1 MKKIDPNWTS
11 RYGRWLFVGLFA
23 IVLAVLAA
31 TFLRGYFKL
40 GQDAKNDSYT
50 PSVND
55 GFIRKSNE
63 LLLSLVTEGNRNDI
77 HPRSMQELNAKYP
90 ALRFELP
97 YHEDSIA
104 ASGRAADL
112 RLVDI
117 IADSIHDEE
126 LKRFYLNSNLPSLLK
141 KQRDTMGEQMFTIS
155 FGPGDYTWISGIRMI
170 PSLFRISFVKDPWT
184 GVIMATENAIIGERN
199 HCFISWGKSMM
210 PLRMAPVPIVRDNNY
225 YTTITADVATQTFLG
240 RGGRAVDY
248 YTTSQDYDEG
258 RTLLHVNLCGSAL
271 HLAYPDRR
279 HLAIKTTDTLSCL
292 VYDTTGK
299 RVEVLPSEAGGPLAR
314 VAFDEDLKLVV
325 VNRNDNSKVAEFTVS
340 HRNPALTLSKLV
352 NSNEGRER
360 YNINPTLV
368 DRFTRQV
375 MYGLSS
381 TLRNTDFHDTVK
393 LTLDPLLSRELERML
408 EARYDSLRGRYPK
421 SHFELSMTVIDMATG
436 NVIAAPFYRSIDSE
450 LPEDVALG
458 MKSPTLIRR
467 YVGSA
472 FKPLLALAAVEA
484 MPSLLDLNTVG
495 HYNNDSVFYDWT
507 VGKKWNGNWNGC
519 SSFSH
524 FLGVSDDV
532 YPVALA
538 VLAMQ
543 GNALPPGYRAGDS
556 HFEHSSLFHRGWR
569 LSKKTSNSGVFT
581 NTPLVR
587 NISLLYDVKDNVD
600 TYAVDSLC
608 MTRYIWNRL
617 GLADTLRFGLDLVR
631 PDVTNMHYDYFFGS
645 SLHGELVPW
654 VLGQGNNYWAP
665 MKFAEAWTRM
675 LTKREVNISI
685 VKAAHAPVARPL
697 VDALGTQHAGATW
710 NAFLDRLAEA
720 QQVDGGG
727 RGTLHPMWETVNT
740 FNQHI
745 TDPSRRL
752 VLLSKTGTPVNY
764 WMNERG
770 AIDRTSQYVDVAV
783 YCMGLMTQ
791 RQFSRVKS
799 GGHPRGV
806 MCVIQLVRINPS
818 DDGDNGLWSSD
829 ARDIFS
835 RFPDNFDRFYQLT
848 KAYY

>member
-11 RYGRWLFVGLFA
+11 RYGRWLFVGLLA

-31 TFLRGYFKL
+31 TFLRGCNKL
-40 GQDAKNDSYT
+40 GQDSKNDSYT

-63 LLLSLVTEGNRNDI
+63 LLLTLVNEGNRNDI

-90 ALRFELP
+90 AMRFELP

-104 ASGRAADL
+104 ASGRASDL

-141 KQRDTMGEQMFTIS
+141 KQRDKMGEQMFTIS
-155 FGPGDYTWISGIRMI
+155 FGPGDYTWISGIKMI

-184 GVIMATENAIIGERN
+184 GVIMATENAIIGEQN

-210 PLRMAPVPIVRDNNY
+210 PLRMAPVPNVRDNDY

-248 YTTSQDYDEG
+248 YTTSQDYDKG
-258 RTLLHVNLCGSAL
+258 RTLLHVNLGNSAL
-271 HLAYPDRR
+271 QFAYPDSNHFAIRTTNT
-279 HLAIKTTDTLSCL
+279 LACQ
-292 VYDTTGK
+292 VYDAKGK
-299 RVEVLPSEAGGPLAR
+299 KVEVLPTEASGRLVR

-381 TLRNTDFHDTVK
+381 TLRNSDFRDTVK

-408 EARYDSLRGRYPK
+408 EAHYDSLHGCYPK

-436 NVIAAPFYRSIDSE
+436 NVIAAPFYRSIDKE

-495 HYNNDSVFYDWT
+495 HYNNDRVFYDWT
-507 VGKKWNGNWNGC
+507 VGKKWNGNWSGC
-519 SSFSH
+519 SSFSY

-543 GNALPPGYRAGDS
+543 GDTLPPGYRAGDS
-556 HFEHSSLFHRGWR
+556 HFAKSRLFNPGWR
-569 LSKKTSNSGVFT
+569 LSNKGSNSGVFI

-600 TYAVDSLC
+600 TYAVDSLS
-608 MTRYIWNRL
+608 MTRYIWNHL

-631 PDVTNMHYDYFFGS
+631 PDITNMHYDNFFGS

-685 VKAAHAPVARPL
+685 VKSAKSPVAKPLVNALGTDHASATWNSFLDKL
-697 VDALGTQHAGATW
+697 VDAQSVHGNKG
-710 NAFLDRLAEA
+710 
-720 QQVDGGG
+720 
-727 RGTLHPMWETVNT
+727 GTLHPMWKAIDK
-740 FNQHI
+740 FNKQI
-745 TDPSRRL
+745 KDTTQRL
-752 VLLSKTGTPVNY
+752 VLLSKTGTPANY
-764 WMNERG
+764 EMNERG
-770 AIDRTSQYVDVAV
+770 SVNRKKQYVDVAI
-783 YCMGLMTQ
+783 YCMGLMTK
-791 RQFSRVKS
+791 SEYNRVKN
-799 GGHPRGV
+799 GEHPRGV
-806 MCVIQLVRINPS
+806 MCVIQIVRINNS
-818 DDGDNGLWSSD
+818 NDGNNGLWSSD

-835 RFPDNFDRFYQLT
+835 RSPKNFNRFYRLT